1 MIILGRVKVLGA
13 KVTDIKHKY
22 WASLEIDK
30 DIMDAAGLYEYEKVL
45 VVNIDN
51 GERFETYVKAAP
63 AKTGRVLVAGGA
75 AKLAKVGD
83 EIGFMVFSTV
93 PEEMASGWKLKVVHL
108 GVGNKVQKIESG
120 DPAEWES

>member
-13 KVTDIKHKY
+13 RVTDVKTKY

-51 GERFETYVKAAP
+51 GERFETYVKSAP
-63 AKTGRVLVAGGA
+63 SKSGRVLLAGGA
-75 AKLAKVGD
+75 AKLGKVGD
-83 EIGFMVFSTV
+83 EIGLLVFSV
-93 PEEMASGWKLKVVHL
+93 IPEKLAKNWKLKVVHL
-108 GVGNKVQKIESG
+108 HENNKIKNIELG
-120 DPAEWES
+120 DPTTWD

>member
-1 MIILGRVKVLGA
+1 MITLGRVKILGA

-30 DIMDAAGLYEYEKVL
+30 DIIEAAGLYEYEKIL
-45 VVNIDN
+45 VFNIDN

-75 AKLAKVGD
+75 AKLANVGD

-93 PEEMASGWKLKVVHL
+93 PEEMAANWKLKVVHL
-108 GVGNKVQKIESG
+108 GEGNRVQKIESG
-120 DPAEWES
+120 DPAEWE